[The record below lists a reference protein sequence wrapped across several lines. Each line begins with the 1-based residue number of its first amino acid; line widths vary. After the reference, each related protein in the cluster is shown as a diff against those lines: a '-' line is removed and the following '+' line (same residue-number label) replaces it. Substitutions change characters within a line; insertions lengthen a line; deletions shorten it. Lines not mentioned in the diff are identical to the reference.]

1 MKLRISGNSIR
12 LRLNQ
17 GDVNLLIADGEVIE
31 KLNFPN
37 PSHAFE
43 YRLSVLKSSDV
54 THVLF
59 DDQKMIFEIPQL
71 EINNWANS
79 NQEGIYKTIN
89 IENNEELNLQIE
101 KDYKCLHKENETT
114 DTFPNPKE
122 DSK

>member
-12 LRLNQ
+12 LRLSQ
-17 GDVNLLIADGEVIE
+17 SDVNILITEGKIIE
-31 KLNFPN
+31 KFNFPS
-37 PSHAFE
+37 PSPVFE
-43 YRLSVLKSSDV
+43 YQLSVLKSSDV
-54 THVLF
+54 THILF
-59 DDQKMIFEIPQL
+59 DGQKIIFEIPQL

-79 NQEGIYKTIN
+79 NQEGIYKTIS
-89 IENNEELNLQIE
+89 IEKNEELNLQIE